1 MMEFL
6 WKRIGIIGIIN
17 SRIEIIIII
26 IRGIIILIRSHSFQK
41 YYQLITLC
49 LLNKEK
55 RTTGSSVF
63 RLKAQSH
70 RSAVYLIK

>member
-6 WKRIGIIGIIN
+6 WKRIGIIGVIN

-55 RTTGSSVF
+55 GRQAPVSF
-63 RLKAQSH
+63 ALKLSH
-70 RSAVYLIK
+70 IALPPI